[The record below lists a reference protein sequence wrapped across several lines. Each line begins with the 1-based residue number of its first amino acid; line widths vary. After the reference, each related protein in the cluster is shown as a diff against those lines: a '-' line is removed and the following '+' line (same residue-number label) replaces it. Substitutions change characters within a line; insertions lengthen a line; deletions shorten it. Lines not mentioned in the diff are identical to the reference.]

1 MQSVGQNY
9 NDEEGSP
16 MVRFSVAVGAGALL
30 QAAMVILG
38 HFSPAA
44 QHAGLFPVLG
54 TLIGL
59 LTGWLCGPAA
69 SNASAA
75 GAGAVAGCL
84 AGVIGSLISTALGDV
99 PLGNLIVAGGATL
112 VAGAIGALVR
122 RRFARVRAP
131 DAHA

>member
-1 MQSVGQNY
+1 MF
-9 NDEEGSP
+9 
-16 MVRFSVAVGAGALL
+16 RFSRAVGAGTTL
-30 QAAMVILG
+30 QVAMVTVG

-59 LTGWLCGPAA
+59 LTGWLCGGGA

-75 GAGAVAGCL
+75 GVGAVAACF

-99 PLGNLIVAGGATL
+99 PLANLVVAGGATL

-122 RRFARVRAP
+122 RRFAHVRAP
-131 DAHA
+131 DPHV